1 MEMTVNAIDRTSLP
15 SGPMT
20 VLFCANPG
28 YFQHLAAAARSV
40 AETSP
45 DAVID
50 FHVLTCDSD
59 PDAERKLRNSLSED
73 RLSLTMHHV
82 SDSRLKDFF
91 VDKFMSKECYLRIF
105 APEVLSPDLGRVL
118 YLDCDLVVLDDLRP
132 LWGTPLGGKAVGA
145 APDYPRVPSVISP
158 DRRRRLGIPLDQTYV
173 NSGVLLIDLVRWRQL
188 GLTRK
193 VLDYVER
200 MGSELEFY
208 DQDAIN
214 AVLSD
219 ELYLLDCR
227 WNLQAR
233 MYACGRRAF
242 PLEFEATREARRRP
256 AVLHYTGSEKPWL
269 FRSRIPR
276 KGDYFAALSRTQWSG
291 AMPPLKGSAQ
301 RLEYRF
307 GRALALMG
315 FDYMQ
320 APYYLRRLREVLS
333 RGRAGQFS
341 TGSGPRPLP

>member
-1 MEMTVNAIDRTSLP
+1 
-15 SGPMT
+15 MT

-40 AETSP
+40 ADTSP
-45 DAVID
+45 GSAVD

-59 PDAERKLRNSLSED
+59 AEAERKLRDSLSDD
-73 RLSLTMHHV
+73 RLSLTIHRV
-82 SDSRLKDFF
+82 GDARLNDFF

-105 APEVLSPDLGRVL
+105 APEVLSSDLDRVL

-132 LWGTPLGGKAVGA
+132 LWESALGGKAVGA
-145 APDYPRVPSVISP
+145 APDYPRLPSVISP
-158 DRRRRLGIPLDQTYV
+158 TRRRQLGIPLDQVYV
-173 NSGVLLIDLVRWRQL
+173 NSGVLLIDLVRWRKL
-188 GLTRK
+188 GLTRRI
-193 VLDYVER
+193 LDYVET
-200 MGSELEFY
+200 MGPALEFY

-219 ELYLLDCR
+219 ELFLLDCR

-233 MYACGRRAF
+233 MYACGRQAF

-256 AVLHYTGSEKPWL
+256 AILHYTGSEKPWL

-276 KGDYFAALSRTQWSG
+276 KGDYFAALSRTQWAG
-291 AMPPLKGSAQ
+291 ALPRVQGSAQ
-301 RLEYRF
+301 RLEFRF
-307 GRALALMG
+307 GRMLALMG

-320 APYYLRRLREVLS
+320 AAHYLRRLGGLVTRRTARRV
-333 RGRAGQFS
+333 
-341 TGSGPRPLP
+341 TGSGPRPAP